1 MTIPLWSIPLILVGN
16 IIGGMLYRHFKEKR
30 TPKEP
35 EPLNVA
41 EFKKHKRA
49 MQYLRKNQTTLGVY
63 GGSQDL
69 ESVQN
74 AIYYFAALSSKHLK
88 VESITANFVVN
99 GETVYTYMVP
109 DPPPKLLKAP
119 TGLRTLTYDT
129 FELQSWGGNEAWYKP
144 LEIISN
150 EAREDNK

>member
-1 MTIPLWSIPLILVGN
+1 MTIPLWALLLILLGN
-16 IIGGMLYRHFKEKR
+16 VIGGMLYRHFKEKR

-49 MQYLRKNQTTLGVY
+49 MQYLRENQTTLGVY

-74 AIYYFAALSSKHLK
+74 ATYYFANLSPKHLK
-88 VESITANFVVN
+88 VES
-99 GETVYTYMVP
+99 ET
-109 DPPPKLLKAP
+109 
-119 TGLRTLTYDT
+119 
-129 FELQSWGGNEAWYKP
+129 
-144 LEIISN
+144 
-150 EAREDNK
+150 REDNE